1 MHQVV
6 SLRLLKHEPGV
17 SQVNVTES
25 ELCRLEAGPEGYLVA
40 KGTARALE

>member
-6 SLRLLKHEPGV
+6 SPRLLKHEPGV
-17 SQVNVTES
+17 SQVSVTES

-40 KGTARALE
+40 KRTATALE